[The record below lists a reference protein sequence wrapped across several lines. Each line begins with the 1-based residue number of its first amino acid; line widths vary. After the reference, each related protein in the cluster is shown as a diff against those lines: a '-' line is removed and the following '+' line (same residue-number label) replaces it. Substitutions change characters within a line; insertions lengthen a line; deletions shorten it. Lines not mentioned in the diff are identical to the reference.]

1 MRKRF
6 WCAFCFIL
14 FFLLTP
20 FVVNAKSA
28 SESNIYVEFGNEDTL
43 TLEYTGHNQ
52 YTLNDNN
59 TFYYNGILYSYT
71 QEDVDNGSI
80 EIEGETLTFN
90 EGGYLVGELN
100 HDVYSFYIKV
110 SINYFNTYKYS
121 QEICYKYG
129 SVEAC
134 NIDSGDSY
142 NVNYN
147 SDGNSFFYGFLP
159 FYSEDIVFDYI
170 YYNLRFENI
179 NNSKDVVTFT
189 NLGFDVSKG
198 DNIF

>member
-59 TFYYNGILYSYT
+59 TFYYNGTLYSYT

-90 EGGYLVGELN
+90 EGGYLVG
-100 HDVYSFYIKV
+100 
-110 SINYFNTYKYS
+110 
-121 QEICYKYG
+121 
-129 SVEAC
+129 
-134 NIDSGDSY
+134 
-142 NVNYN
+142 
-147 SDGNSFFYGFLP
+147 
-159 FYSEDIVFDYI
+159 
-170 YYNLRFENI
+170 
-179 NNSKDVVTFT
+179 
-189 NLGFDVSKG
+189 
-198 DNIF
+198 